1 MMYSSYGFAT
11 EDSIMIY
18 EVLTALR
25 TGEDDNECS
34 GM

>member
-1 MMYSSYGFAT
+1 MMYSSYCFAA
-11 EDSIMIY
+11 DDNIVIY

-25 TGEDDNECS
+25 TGEDDTECS